1 MKRAANFSVPGAGK
15 TAMMYG
21 TFAYLSSYQ
30 VNEVNKLL
38 VVSPLNA
45 FAAWRSE
52 FEAVFGIKRRLHYM
66 NLRDSKYNSD
76 VGAIKRDWV
85 QADVI
90 TINYESLKSKLN
102 IINELLDEHTML
114 VFDEV
119 HRIKGIN
126 GQRAKAALN
135 LSREPRYRYVL
146 TGTPIPN
153 GFRDIYNFLHLMY
166 PDEYSTFFSWDLSD
180 LNHIDSE
187 TVNGKLDPFF
197 WRTNKEDLHV
207 PKPDDDI
214 IIRVDPS
221 EKQEMLTD
229 AIYENEQGAL
239 ALFIRLLQASTNP
252 ELLRYNINYRELGLI
267 DGDSAIWSQNS
278 DRIEKQNQSNA
289 DDYKRFNLDE
299 IETPK
304 FNRGIKLISDLV
316 SEGKKVLVWGMFVG
330 TMHKIKHVLESS
342 GIRTVLVYGGTPKQ
356 NREGM
361 INEFR
366 DGDVQVLISN
376 PNTLGESIS
385 LHQTVHDAVYFE
397 YNFNLTFMLQSRDR
411 INRLGLPDNQYTRY
425 YYLMTNGDVAHTGFI
440 DGMVYQRLKEKEQ
453 VMTEAIDGQMLVP
466 EYTDDYLEEV
476 KKIVWR

>member
-1 MKRAANFSVPGAGK
+1 M
-15 TAMMYG
+15 
-21 TFAYLSSYQ
+21 
-30 VNEVNKLL
+30 
-38 VVSPLNA
+38 
-45 FAAWRSE
+45 
-52 FEAVFGIKRRLHYM
+52 
-66 NLRDSKYNSD
+66 
-76 VGAIKRDWV
+76 
-85 QADVI
+85 
-90 TINYESLKSKLN
+90 
-102 IINELLDEHTML
+102 
-114 VFDEV
+114 
-119 HRIKGIN
+119 
-126 GQRAKAALN
+126 
-135 LSREPRYRYVL
+135 
-146 TGTPIPN
+146 
-153 GFRDIYNFLHLMY
+153 
-166 PDEYSTFFSWDLSD
+166 
-180 LNHIDSE
+180 
-187 TVNGKLDPFF
+187 
-197 WRTNKEDLHV
+197 
-207 PKPDDDI
+207 
-214 IIRVDPS
+214 
-221 EKQEMLTD
+221 
-229 AIYENEQGAL
+229 
-239 ALFIRLLQASTNP
+239 
-252 ELLRYNINYRELGLI
+252 I